1 LSVYPRGLHSNT
13 QFFIR
18 SLQGGLRFGFNF
30 ATTGF
35 VARGQTSRSWSVWT
49 QVVNDK

>member
-1 LSVYPRGLHSNT
+1 LSVYPRDPLSNQ

-18 SLQGGLRFGFNF
+18 RLQGGLRFGFNF
-30 ATTGF
+30 ATAGS
-35 VARGQTSRSWSVWT
+35 VARGQTSRSSSVWT